1 MIAEYY
7 DIDGQ
12 QVTTGSFCLITKS
25 LYRATVDAQKIT
37 GLPLRMIASSFAV
50 MGHGNKRLIV
60 SVQDGK

>member
-7 DIDGQ
+7 DMDGQ
-12 QVTTGSFCLITKS
+12 QVTTGSFSLITKS
-25 LYRATVDAQKIT
+25 LYRATVDAQEIT